1 MRRRLVEMKDDAP
14 EMELLESVVRAL
26 ADYPDD
32 VRVDVKPM
40 NDGDGSVLTI
50 HCAEEDRGRVIGR
63 RGKTI
68 DAIRFLFSTI
78 ASVNERKVSVRV
90 EG

>member
-1 MRRRLVEMKDDAP
+1 MNGDD
-14 EMELLESVVRAL
+14 ELLDGRLLEQVVRAL
-26 ADYPDD
+26 TDFPDD
-32 VRVDVKPM
+32 VKIVVRPM
-40 NDGDGSVLTI
+40 VLEDGRGAVLTI

-68 DAIRFLFSTI
+68 DAIRFLFATI
-78 ASVNERKVSVRV
+78 ASVHERKVSVRV

>member
-1 MRRRLVEMKDDAP
+1 MSSDAP
-14 EMELLESVVRAL
+14 DTELLRQVVQSL
-26 ADYPDD
+26 TDFPDD
-32 VRVDVKPM
+32 VKVVSRPM
-40 NDGDGSVLTI
+40 AEGQGSVLTI

-78 ASVNERKVSVRV
+78 ASVHERKVSVRV

>member
-1 MRRRLVEMKDDAP
+1 MRRRLVEMNEESP
-14 EMELLESVVRAL
+14 ETELLMQVVQSLTDFPEDVKIVVR
-26 ADYPDD
+26 
-32 VRVDVKPM
+32 PM
-40 NDGDGSVLTI
+40 VEGQGAVLTI

-78 ASVNERKVSVRV
+78 ASVHERKVSVRV